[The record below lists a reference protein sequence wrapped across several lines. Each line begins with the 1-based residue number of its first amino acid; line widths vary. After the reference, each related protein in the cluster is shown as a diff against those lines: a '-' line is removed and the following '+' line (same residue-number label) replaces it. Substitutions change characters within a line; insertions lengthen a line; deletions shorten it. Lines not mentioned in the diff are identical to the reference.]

1 MNPETQAP
9 PDSSRPGTPSGVP
22 RRLAAISLVPI
33 RLLAGAVLSFS
44 PSSMPLFSRRSY
56 AIEAVTT
63 FFFAITLAVIEG
75 GVIGVYTKQTYSGVV
90 PQSTLNIAVAVIGV
104 SFEIAN
110 LVSFVWSSVSVGR
123 AKIPLINT
131 LQTAVVMLVS
141 GIALIPRSSAG
152 LGILMAVVMI
162 ARVCWSGIITI
173 RPTIWRANY
182 APRVRARIVG
192 KFSTLQQVIV
202 AVVGIMLGATLDHS
216 SGASPVLMTVLAGLG
231 LVGVWATGKQRV
243 RGGPAAIRA
252 EVSGGVLRPWQGPG
266 IVWKILRG
274 DARFAQFMIAMFIL
288 GFGNLMLTPILVI
301 ILKEQFGQGYLGGI
315 LVTTAIPS
323 TVMPLAIPLWARFLD
338 RAHVVRFRSIHGWTF
353 VLSISIFVAAIL
365 LHRMEVMYVGA
376 IVQGVAMGGGS
387 LAWNLGHVDFAPPAQ
402 VSHYMATHVT
412 LNGLRGLISPIF
424 AVSIY
429 EWLGRHVQSPANA
442 AACVLGL
449 SWVLCVIGTSGFV
462 ALRRSM
468 GSSAA
473 RTLRR

>member
-1 MNPETQAP
+1 MNVE
-9 PDSSRPGTPSGVP
+9 TPSPPQLPQQDIRTGVP
-22 RRLAAISLVPI
+22 RRLAAISLAPI
-33 RLLAGAVLSFS
+33 RLLASAILSFT
-44 PSSMPLFSRRSY
+44 PRSMPMFSRRSY

-75 GVIGVYTKQTYSGVV
+75 GVVGVYTKQTYSGVV

-110 LVSFVWSSVSVGR
+110 LFSFVWSAASVGR
-123 AKIPLINT
+123 AKVPFINA
-131 LQTAVVMLVS
+131 LQTAVVALAC
-141 GIALIPRSSAG
+141 GIALVPRSPVG
-152 LGILMAVVMI
+152 LGILLGVVMI

-202 AVVGIMLGATLDHS
+202 AIVGIALGATLDRS
-216 SGASPVLMTVLAGLG
+216 SGGSAVLMTVLAGLG
-231 LVGVWATGKQRV
+231 VVGVWATGKQRV
-243 RGGPAAIRA
+243 RGGPAAVRA
-252 EVSGGVLRPWQGPG
+252 EVSGGVLKPWQGPA
-266 IVWKILRG
+266 IVWKILRS

-315 LVTTAIPS
+315 LITTAIPS
-323 TVMPLAIPLWARFLD
+323 LVMPLAIPLWARFLD

-353 VLSISIFVAAIL
+353 VLSISIFVTAIL
-365 LHRMEVMYVGA
+365 LHRIEIMYAGA

-387 LAWNLGHVDFAPPAQ
+387 LAWNLGHVDFAPPSQ

-412 LNGLRGLISPIF
+412 LNGLRGLISPVF

-429 EWLGRHVQSPANA
+429 EWIGHRGQSPASA
-442 AACVLGL
+442 AAWVLGL
-449 SWVLCVIGTSGFV
+449 SLVFCVIGTSGFV
-462 ALRRSM
+462 ALRLAM
-468 GSSAA
+468 GSSGL
-473 RTLRR
+473 RTSRG